1 MKSDRMKKWMA
12 ATVALLFG
20 IAIIGFTI
28 KLTYDVMVILF
39 PNDPVLRWVS
49 IALYDGGVIAWLTT
63 YIARAK
69 GTPQRGISLLMTVLD
84 FLGVV
89 AMVIAGIYLSGQTL
103 ANIPRWVGGAVVNV
117 TIIAATLNA
126 GAIYYFHAHD
136 PQTIEEIQ
144 AQELEDSLNEEALD
158 QARFQVERRAQEL
171 GAIMAN
177 RVTARLKYRLRLPM
191 TEQEHNEWQGETI
204 DAEAYD
210 PPALTARPMDEP
222 GFWDYLKSFFTGK
235 QSRRQS
241 AGTPSKNSTDS
252 QQEAPQDTPQPSPVP
267 APEPT
272 PDQPP
277 QA

>member
-1 MKSDRMKKWMA
+1 MKSERMKKWMA
-12 ATVALLFG
+12 VAVALLFG
-20 IAIIGFTI
+20 VSIIGYTI
-28 KLTYDVMVILF
+28 KLTYDTMKLLF
-39 PNDPVLRWVS
+39 PNDPILQYVS
-49 IALYDGGVIAWLTT
+49 IALYDGGVIHWLTT

-69 GTPQRGISLLMTVLD
+69 GTPQRGISLLLTVLD

-89 AMVIAGIYLSGQTL
+89 AMVIAGIYLGGQTL
-103 ANIPRWVGGAVVNV
+103 TNVPPWVGGAVVVV

-126 GAIYYFHAHD
+126 GGIYYFHAND
-136 PQTIEEIQ
+136 PDTIEAIQ
-144 AQELEDSLNEEALD
+144 AQELEDTLNEEALD

-191 TEQEHNEWQGETI
+191 TEREYSEWQGETI

-210 PPALTARPMDEP
+210 PPALTTRPMDEP

-241 AGTPSKNSTDS
+241 NTTPLKNSTDS
-252 QQEAPQDTPQPSPVP
+252 QEPPQDTPQPSRV
-267 APEPT
+267 PEPS
-272 PDQPP
+272 PEPEAP